1 MGLILDTNILIQ
13 AERQPGGIR
22 FGDYEAHGGLY
33 ISAMTASELLVGV
46 HRANTAERRL
56 KRLAFVEGILTAIP
70 TLAFDLET
78 ARLHAEMVAALPK
91 NLTASAFDSLIAAT
105 ALRHGFP
112 VLTANPTDF
121 TIFPGL
127 MVITAKPV

>member
-1 MGLILDTNILIQ
+1 MGLILDTNILTQ
-13 AERQPGGIR
+13 AERQPGSIR
-22 FGDYEAHGGLY
+22 FGDYEAQGGLY
-33 ISAMTASELLVGV
+33 LSAITASELLVGV
-46 HRANTAERRL
+46 HRANTTDRRL
-56 KRLAFVEGILTAIP
+56 KRLAFVESILTAIP

-112 VLTANPTDF
+112 VLTTNPTDF

-127 MVITAKPV
+127 TIIAVQPV

>member
-13 AERQPGGIR
+13 AERQPGSTR
-22 FGDYEAHGGLY
+22 FGDYESHGGLY
-33 ISAMTASELLVGV
+33 ISAITASELLIGV

-56 KRLAFVEGILTAIP
+56 KRLAFVESVLAAIP
-70 TLAFDLET
+70 ALAFDLET
-78 ARLHAEMVAALPK
+78 ARLHAEMIAALPK

-112 VLTANPTDF
+112 VLTANPADF

-127 MVITAKPV
+127 TVIAVKPV

>member
-13 AERQPGGIR
+13 AERQPGSIR

-33 ISAMTASELLVGV
+33 LSAITASELLVGV
-46 HRANTAERRL
+46 HRANTADRRL
-56 KRLAFVEGILTAIP
+56 KRLAFVESILTAIP

-127 MVITAKPV
+127 TVIAVQPV

>member
-13 AERQPGGIR
+13 AERQPGSIR
-22 FGDYEAHGGLY
+22 FGAYEAYGGLY
-33 ISAMTASELLVGV
+33 ISAITASELLVGV

-56 KRLAFVEGILTAIP
+56 KRLAFVEGILAAIP
-70 TLAFDLET
+70 ALAFDLET

-91 NLTASAFDSLIAAT
+91 NRTASAFDSLIAAT
-105 ALRHGFP
+105 ALRYGFP
-112 VLTANPTDF
+112 LLTANPADF

-127 MVITAKPV
+127 TVIVAKLA

>member
-13 AERQPGGIR
+13 AERQPGSIR
-22 FGDYEAHGGLY
+22 FGDYETHGGLY
-33 ISAMTASELLVGV
+33 ISAITASELLIGV
-46 HRANTAERRL
+46 HRADTAERRL
-56 KRLAFVEGILTAIP
+56 KRLAFVESILAAIP

-112 VLTANPTDF
+112 VLTANTADF

-127 MVITAKPV
+127 TVIAVQPV